1 MSPGETDQKC
11 GRDSNP
17 RQWYQGDNH
26 NNGVN
31 DVIGSIVAIGPI
43 GVIVINELQLL
54 PMVPLDQLCYWIA
67 K

>member
-43 GVIVINELQLL
+43 GVIVIN
-54 PMVPLDQLCYWIA
+54 
-67 K
+67 